1 MDKPSSAT
9 YGSSVGRKEGG
20 SNPDMIGSDRGVT
33 VGRGRIR
40 LRSSHR
46 SNRITLH
53 VSHRR
58 FGAQAPILG
67 RRDDPED
74 EIRRKPHGNRGKKK
88 LRQRF

>member
-1 MDKPSSAT
+1 
-9 YGSSVGRKEGG
+9 
-20 SNPDMIGSDRGVT
+20 MIGSDRGVT

-58 FGAQAPILG
+58 FGAQAPIFG
-67 RRDDPED
+67 RRDDQED

-88 LRQRF
+88 HR

>member
-1 MDKPSSAT
+1 
-9 YGSSVGRKEGG
+9 
-20 SNPDMIGSDRGVT
+20 MIGSDRGVT

-58 FGAQAPILG
+58 FGGAQAPIFG
-67 RRDDPED
+67 RRDDQED

-88 LRQRF
+88 SR

>member
-1 MDKPSSAT
+1 
-9 YGSSVGRKEGG
+9 
-20 SNPDMIGSDRGVT
+20 MIGSDRGVT

-58 FGAQAPILG
+58 FGAQAPSLGGLGGLGGFG